1 MRLIKRPPPVFLLY
15 VDLYTII
22 GTLKALNFGVVT
34 MKDNRRKSVL
44 DYVKSGGR
52 VLINMNTGTRPHKPK
67 KGKGSYQRIKKVK
80 ERESNE

>member
-1 MRLIKRPPPVFLLY
+1 
-15 VDLYTII
+15 
-22 GTLKALNFGVVT
+22 

-52 VLINMNTGTRPHKPK
+52 VLINMNTGTRQHKPK
-67 KGKGSYQRIKKVK
+67 KGKGSYQRVKKVK